1 MRELGGRPG
10 AAGGAGAVCPAA
22 LGQGGQV
29 SPQLPRA
36 AENRWAAGAA
46 AAGVLA
52 RGVHLSFS
60 SLQVHSSPPPPRR
73 CRLAAA
79 QRTETLFLS
88 GSHFWG
94 RRREVEPLHF
104 SERVRFAAFP
114 VFPGPVPLLPPPRRP
129 ESALRPC
136 PGPRRLLR
144 SAVGRRQR

>member
-1 MRELGGRPG
+1 M
-10 AAGGAGAVCPAA
+10 
-22 LGQGGQV
+22 
-29 SPQLPRA
+29 SPQLPSA
-36 AENRWAAGAA
+36 AENRWVAGPA

-94 RRREVEPLHF
+94 RGREVEPLHF
-104 SERVRFAAFP
+104 REGVRFAAFP
-114 VFPGPVPLLPPPRRP
+114 VFPRPVPLLPPPRRP
-129 ESALRPC
+129 RERPAPLPWAAPAPALRR
-136 PGPRRLLR
+136 GHEAALR
-144 SAVGRRQR
+144 TKSEG